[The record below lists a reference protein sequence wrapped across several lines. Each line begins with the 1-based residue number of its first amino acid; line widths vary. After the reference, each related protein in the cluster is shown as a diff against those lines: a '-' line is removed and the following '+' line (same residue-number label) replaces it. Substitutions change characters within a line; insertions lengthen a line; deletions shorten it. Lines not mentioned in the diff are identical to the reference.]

1 MGRKN
6 KKGMVVNMF
15 SYIKGTLEYIGKDY
29 AVVDVNGVGYKI
41 NTAIS
46 TLGESKTKDQ
56 VKMYTYLHVREDVMI
71 LYGFPNQQELEM
83 FELLISVSGVGPKAA
98 VSIISNVSPSKF
110 ALCLVT
116 NDIKALTAAQG
127 VGSKVAQRIILDL
140 KDKIKSEQ
148 LIEDTR
154 EVTIPVNNVT
164 AEAINALMALGYSYQ
179 EASKAVKSI
188 EQVGDVETIIK
199 AALKN
204 LVRY

>member
-1 MGRKN
+1 
-6 KKGMVVNMF
+6 MF

-41 NTAIS
+41 NTAVS
-46 TLGESKTKDQ
+46 TLGESKMKEQ
-56 VKMYTYLHVREDVMI
+56 IKMYTYLHVREDVMM
-71 LYGFPNQQELEM
+71 LYGFPNVQELEM

-116 NDIKALTAAQG
+116 NDVKSLTAAQG
-127 VGSKVAQRIILDL
+127 VGSKVAQRIILEL

-148 LIEDTR
+148 LINETQ
-154 EVTIPVNNVT
+154 EVIVPVNNIT
-164 AEAINALMALGYSYQ
+164 TEAINALMALGYSYL

-188 EQVGDVETIIK
+188 EQTGDIELIIK

>member
-1 MGRKN
+1 
-6 KKGMVVNMF
+6 MF

-41 NTAIS
+41 FTSVS
-46 TLGESKTKDQ
+46 TLGESKVKDQ
-56 VKMYTYLHVREDVMI
+56 VKMYTYLHVREDVMM

-98 VSIISNVSPSKF
+98 VSIISNIPPSKF

-116 NDIKALTAAQG
+116 NDVKSLTAAQG
-127 VGSKVAQRIILDL
+127 VGSKMAQRIILEL

-148 LIEDTR
+148 LIEETQ
-154 EVTIPVNNVT
+154 EVIVPGNNIT
-164 AEAINALMALGYSYQ
+164 SEAINALMALGYSYQ
-179 EASKAVKSI
+179 EAAKAVKSV
-188 EQVGDVETIIK
+188 EQVGDVEGIIK
-199 AALKN
+199 MALKS

>member
-1 MGRKN
+1 
-6 KKGMVVNMF
+6 MF

>member
-1 MGRKN
+1 
-6 KKGMVVNMF
+6 MF

-41 NTAIS
+41 FTSVS
-46 TLGESKTKDQ
+46 TLGESKVKDQ
-56 VKMYTYLHVREDVMI
+56 VKMYTYLHVREDVMM

-98 VSIISNVSPSKF
+98 VSIISNISPSKF

-116 NDIKALTAAQG
+116 NDVKSLTAAQG
-127 VGSKVAQRIILDL
+127 VGSKMAQRIILEL

-148 LIEDTR
+148 LIEETQ
-154 EVTIPVNNVT
+154 EVIVPGNNIT
-164 AEAINALMALGYSYQ
+164 SEAINALMALGYSYQ
-179 EASKAVKSI
+179 EAAKAVKSV
-188 EQVGDVETIIK
+188 EQVGDVEGIIK
-199 AALKN
+199 MALKS